1 MSTVV
6 ATVCLDDVLGAYV
19 GNDVKCVACMTED
32 DWQDIDHRDQLVESA
47 LVEVMLEQDEILF
60 CTECGKRIK

>member
-1 MSTVV
+1 
-6 ATVCLDDVLGAYV
+6 
-19 GNDVKCVACMTED
+19 MTED